1 MAHVS
6 PIKISAPV
14 RACGL
19 SPDCRHLLAALGNGF
34 IFRYEY
40 LGEQQEEEEKEEAGD
55 GGEDSGGNKADSD
68 AENADANTL
77 AVAAGAPGQG
87 PMESEEGAW

>member
-1 MAHVS
+1 MFDAASGARVAHLS

-19 SPDCRHLLAALGNGF
+19 STDCRHLLAALGNGF

-40 LGEQQEEEEKEEAGD
+40 LGEQQAQQEEAGE
-55 GGEDSGGNKADSD
+55 GSEGNKADSD

-77 AVAAGAPGQG
+77 AAAAG
-87 PMESEEGAW
+87 GA